1 MHREKNT
8 TVRHSIPPRLLA
20 TLLAL
25 APCAALAVEPA
36 IHAEA
41 TLGFDTN
48 PLREEAGVDRRI
60 YPFIGAI
67 ADVGLAYG
75 GERSRLL
82 ASFTE
87 GARLHP
93 TASDADLLA
102 TRVDLAGALAS
113 GEQGEVGAT
122 LAFRDISQRGGVRSE
137 TGGSL
142 RIDTRVRLARFDV
155 QSGAGLSALYP
166 RTSRLEP
173 FASIGPDAGI
183 ELGFTPAARQRVRVG
198 WELRVRN
205 HPKWPEERWD
215 WANGLV
221 VDWSRRGSPI
231 VGGGV
236 ELTWNQSTVP
246 GAAYFRNRL
255 WMRAAGELPW
265 DVTLA
270 VLGSLQWSNYPGG
283 LAADGER
290 LLAEND
296 ESENALE
303 LRVSRPLWRDLEAA
317 LKLAAYGGEFSR
329 GDGGERSGYWRE
341 VVQLSIGWRPE

>member
-1 MHREKNT
+1 MRNLT
-8 TVRHSIPPRLLA
+8 LRTLA
-20 TLLAL
+20 TLLSF
-25 APCAALAVEPA
+25 APGAALAVEPA
-36 IHAEA
+36 LHAEA

-48 PLREEAGVDRRI
+48 PLREAEVKPGF
-60 YPFIGAI
+60 YPFLGAI
-67 ADVGLAYG
+67 VDAGLAHG
-75 GERSRLL
+75 GEQTRLR
-82 ASFTE
+82 AAFTE

-93 TASDADLLA
+93 TAPDADLLA
-102 TRVDLAGALAS
+102 TRVDLSGAWAS
-113 GEQGEVGAT
+113 GDQGEVGAT

-155 QSGAGLSALYP
+155 ESGAGLSALYP
-166 RTSRLEP
+166 RTSRLED

-183 ELGFTPAARQRVRVG
+183 ELGFTPAPRQRVRAG
-198 WELRVRN
+198 WELRIRN
-205 HPKWPEERWD
+205 HPKWSEERWD
-215 WANGLV
+215 WANALV

-246 GAAYFRNRL
+246 GNAYFRNRL
-255 WMRAAGELPW
+255 WARAAGELPW

-283 LAADGER
+283 VAKDGER

-303 LRVSRPLWRDLEAA
+303 LRLSRPLWRDFEAV

-329 GDGGERSGYWRE
+329 GDGGIRQGYKRQ

>member
-1 MHREKNT
+1 MT
-8 TVRHSIPPRLLA
+8 TVRQTIPPRILA
-20 TLLAL
+20 MLLAL
-25 APCAALAVEPA
+25 APGAALAVEPA

-48 PLREEAGVDRRI
+48 PLREAGGEQGL

-67 ADVGLAYG
+67 VDAGLAHG
-75 GERSRLL
+75 GEKTRLR
-82 ASFTE
+82 AAFTE

-93 TASDADLLA
+93 TAPDADLLA
-102 TRVDLAGALAS
+102 TRVDLAGAWAS
-113 GEQGEVGAT
+113 GDQGEVGAT
-122 LAFRDISQRGGVRSE
+122 LAFRDISERGGVRSE
-137 TGGSL
+137 TAGSFRL
-142 RIDTRVRLARFDV
+142 DTRVRLSRFDV
-155 QSGAGLSALYP
+155 ASGAGLSALYP

-183 ELGFTPAARQRVRVG
+183 ELGFAPAARQRVRVG

-205 HPKWPEERWD
+205 HPRWDTERWD

-221 VDWSRRGSPI
+221 LDWSRRGSPI
-231 VGGGV
+231 IGGGV

-246 GAAYFRNRL
+246 RGAYFRNRL
-255 WMRAAGELPW
+255 WARAAGELPW

-270 VLGSLQWSNYPGG
+270 AQGSLQWSNYPGG
-283 LAADGER
+283 LALDGEQ
-290 LLAEND
+290 LIAEND
-296 ESENALE
+296 ERENALE
-303 LRVSRPLWRDLEAA
+303 LRFSRPLGRDFEAVM
-317 LKLAAYGGEFSR
+317 KLAAYHGEFSR